1 MERGGIGQ
9 LTWRATALFPERVAV
24 EFGDVALTYAQLDE
38 RADRLAGAL
47 AELGI
52 GADDT
57 VLLLYPNDQ
66 RFVEC
71 FLGVPRSGAVIVLG
85 NVKLGVDTLAY
96 VADHCEATVLIS
108 HADLANKVAAVRAA
122 TPRLKH
128 VIMVGGGVDG
138 AHDYEAL
145 VSAAGPIANAADVD
159 PDALAMLM
167 YTSGSSGRP
176 KGVMLSHTNTIWQA
190 RSTARCMVFDDEDKA
205 LVFGPLYHANALW
218 SCMLPML
225 YVAGGMAVL
234 DGFDPPA
241 ALAAIERYRPTF
253 TSGTPSMF
261 TLLLNEYQRSSAR
274 DVSSLELL
282 MCGSAP
288 VPDELMT
295 ALNKTFGAEVVEG
308 YGLTEGGATL
318 ETPRWGLKKLGS
330 TGIPVP
336 DADIRVMSLDGPGR
350 ECDVDEVGE
359 LWTRSPANAIGYL
372 KQPEVT
378 AERFTADGFLLT
390 GDLVK
395 RDADGYVYIAG
406 RKDDM
411 INIGGENAYPKEI
424 ETILLQHPEV
434 DDVAVVP
441 APHAVKGSAPV
452 AWVVLRNAGSI
463 DEDELK
469 QFFLERGPAYAH
481 PRRVFFVDALPV
493 SGTNKIDRMFLTEE
507 VLRLL
512 PAGIAGG
519 GGPAR
524 RVDQSTAPSV

>member
-9 LTWRATALFPERVAV
+9 LTWRASRLFPERVAV
-24 EFGDVALTYAQLDE
+24 EFGDVALTYAELE
-38 RADRLAGAL
+38 ARADRLAGAL
-47 AELGI
+47 AALGV
-52 GADDT
+52 GAKDT
-57 VLLLYPNDQ
+57 VLLLYPNDY

-71 FLGVPRSGAVIVLG
+71 FLGVPRTGAVIVLG
-85 NVKLGVDTLAY
+85 NIKLGVDTLAY
-96 VADHCEATVLIS
+96 VAEHCEATVLIS
-108 HADLANKVAAVRAA
+108 HVALADKVAAVRDAS
-122 TPRLKH
+122 PRIEH
-128 VIMVGGGVDG
+128 VIVAGGGVPG
-138 AHDYEAL
+138 AHDYDGL
-145 VSAAGPIANAADVD
+145 VDGADPIAAAAEVD
-159 PDALAMLM
+159 PDALSMLM

-190 RSTARCMVFDDEDKA
+190 RSSARCMMFDDDDKA

-225 YVAGGMAVL
+225 YVGGGMAVL

-241 ALAAIERYRPTF
+241 ALQAVERYRPTF

-261 TLLLNEYQRSSAR
+261 TLLLNEHQRSQAH

-295 ALNKTFGAEVVEG
+295 ALNRVFGAEVVEG

-318 ETPRWGLKKLGS
+318 ETPRWGIKKLGS

-336 DADIRVMSLDGPGR
+336 DADIRVVALDDTGR
-350 ECDVDEVGE
+350 DCAVDEVGE

-378 AERFTADGFLLT
+378 AERFTPDGFLLT
-390 GDLVK
+390 GDLVR
-395 RDADGYVYIAG
+395 RDVDGYVSIAG

-411 INIGGENAYPKEI
+411 INIGGENVYPKEI

-441 APHAVKGSAPV
+441 AMHAVKGSAPV
-452 AWVVLRNAGSI
+452 AWVVLRDAGST

-469 QFFLERGPAYAH
+469 QFFLDRGPAYAH
-481 PRRVFFVDALPV
+481 PRHVFFLDALPV
-493 SGTNKIDRMFLTEE
+493 SGTNKIDRLFLTEE
-507 VLRLL
+507 AARLL
-512 PAGIAGG
+512 PGGIGG
-519 GGPAR
+519 GRGERAR
-524 RVDQSTAPSV
+524 

>member
-1 MERGGIGQ
+1 VERGGIGQ
-9 LTWRATALFPERVAV
+9 LTWRASRLFPDNVAV
-24 EFGDVALTYAQLDE
+24 EYGDVTLTYTQIEE

-47 AELGI
+47 AGLGI
-52 GADDT
+52 GSGDT
-57 VLLLYPNDQ
+57 VLLLYPNDY

-71 FLGVPRSGAVIVLG
+71 FLGVPRTGAVIVLG
-85 NVKLGVDTLAY
+85 NIKLGAETLAY
-96 VADHCEATVLIS
+96 VADHCEASVLIS
-108 HADLANKVAAVRAA
+108 HADLADKVELVRRAA
-122 TPRLKH
+122 PGLKH
-128 VIMVGGGVDG
+128 VIVAGGGVADANDYDELVG
-138 AHDYEAL
+138 AAEPIT
-145 VSAAGPIANAADVD
+145 VAAEVD
-159 PDALAMLM
+159 PDALGMLM

-190 RSTARCMVFDDEDKA
+190 RSSARTMILDDEDKA
-205 LVFGPLYHANALW
+205 LIFGPLYHANALW
-218 SCMLPML
+218 SGMLPML
-225 YVAGGMAVL
+225 YVGGGLAVL

-261 TLLLNEYQRSSAR
+261 TLLLNEYERSPR

-295 ALNKTFGAEVVEG
+295 ALKRRFGAEVVEG

-318 ETPRWGLKKLGS
+318 ETPRWGIKKLGS
-330 TGIPVP
+330 TGLPVP
-336 DADIRVMSLDGPGR
+336 DADIRVAALDDPAR
-350 ECDVDEVGE
+350 DCDVEEVGE
-359 LWTRSPANAIGYL
+359 LWTRSPANALGYL

-378 AERFTADGFLLT
+378 AERFMPDGFLLT

-406 RKDDM
+406 RKDDL

-424 ETILLQHPEV
+424 ETILLQHPAV

-441 APHAVKGSAPV
+441 IPHAVKGSAPV
-452 AWVVLRNAGSI
+452 AWVVLRNPGSA

-481 PRRVFFVDALPV
+481 PRRVFFLDALPV

-507 VLRLL
+507 AARRL
-512 PAGIAGG
+512 PEGIAGG
-519 GGPAR
+519 AAR
-524 RVDQSTAPSV
+524 